1 MADPPGQAVESE
13 RCAQV
18 AHRER
23 VEVGNRVGGAGVRAH
38 DRGEE
43 AQRPEPVTGSVVDAE
58 QDHVARRVV
67 RQAHAQR
74 G

>member
-1 MADPPGQAVESE
+1 MADPPGQSVESE
-13 RCAQV
+13 RRAQV

-23 VEVGNRVGGAGVRAH
+23 VDVGDGVGGAGVPTD

-43 AQRPEPVTGSVVDAE
+43 AQRPEPVTGGVVDAQ